1 MYDRDQV
8 SGLDVYEYVHVH
20 NSRQGWTHSIRPDFV
35 RQDRDFDQQTTY
47 SPGLKDQLRRPRL
60 LTCEWFRPSCAGGEG
75 GWNRFGKSWRH
86 FRMADDMDSYD
97 SFPINW
103 IFETRHHLRGNAS
116 NPATSQ
122 WHNTKAGSTD
132 KRHRNVMKLWSNR
145 NEKTLTRRKSEL
157 GFINH
162 KISKVKPM
170 GWTSL
175 LLIQL
180 ATLSE
185 KAPGQWRQYKGAA

>member
-1 MYDRDQV
+1 MYMNMYMYITQGKGELIQYNRILTSKPPTARVWKISWGNQGCWHASGFDQV
-8 SGLDVYEYVHVH
+8 A
-20 NSRQGWTHSIRPDFV
+20 R
-35 RQDRDFDQQTTY
+35 
-47 SPGLKDQLRRPRL
+47 
-60 LTCEWFRPSCAGGEG
+60 GGEA

-103 IFETRHHLRGNAS
+103 IFETRHHLWGNAMS

-122 WHNTKAGSTD
+122 WDNTKAGSTD

>member
-1 MYDRDQV
+1 MYMNMYMYITQGKGELIQYDRISSGKIVILTSKPPTARVWKISWGDQGCWHASGFDQV
-8 SGLDVYEYVHVH
+8 AREARGAGIVSGNLGD
-20 NSRQGWTHSIRPDFV
+20 I
-35 RQDRDFDQQTTY
+35 
-47 SPGLKDQLRRPRL
+47 
-60 LTCEWFRPSCAGGEG
+60 
-75 GWNRFGKSWRH
+75 